1 MYLVLK
7 DAKKTHLMAVW
18 DKRSFLSFF
27 VFFFSNFTLRH
38 TKKRQKKT
46 FCRFLS
52 FFFVFFSFRTH
63 LTPRFWSANVFFL
76 LFSGK
81 DIFLTFDL
89 ECLFYVE
96 GLFFLKLFDFKKLRK
111 EPFRWKK
118 SGVRWVFLL
127 FVGANLVLSSFFTY
141 PKMTFFWRKAGLIPE
156 TKRQLY
162 ERVSVQP
169 PLRYRGKI

>member
-18 DKRSFLSFF
+18 DERSFLSFF

-38 TKKRQKKT
+38 TKKRQKNT
-46 FCRFLS
+46 FCCFLC

-63 LTPRFWSANVFFL
+63 LTYATILVSKC
-76 LFSGK
+76 LFSTFFRK
-81 DIFLTFDL
+81 RHFFDL
-89 ECLFYVE
+89 WHRVS
-96 GLFFLKLFDFKKLRK
+96 FLCQRSLLTLFDFKKLRK

-127 FVGANLVLSSFFTY
+127 FVGANLVLSFFY
-141 PKMTFFWRKAGLIPE
+141 ICISQNQNDFFPA
-156 TKRQLY
+156 
-162 ERVSVQP
+162 
-169 PLRYRGKI
+169 